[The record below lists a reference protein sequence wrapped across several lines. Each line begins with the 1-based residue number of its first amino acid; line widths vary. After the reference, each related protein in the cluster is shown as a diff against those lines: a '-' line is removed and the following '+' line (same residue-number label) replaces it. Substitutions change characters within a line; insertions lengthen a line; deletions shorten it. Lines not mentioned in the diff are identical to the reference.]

1 MTGRDDYYKTL
12 GVDRKAGAD
21 AIRKAYRRLA
31 RKHHPDVNP
40 GDKSAEDRFKKITEA
55 NDVLSDPKKRQMYDR
70 VGYYAEAGP
79 QPGPGGAQGGRPVDF
94 SGFDFGDLLG
104 SEGGTGGFRDVF
116 SQFFR
121 RGEGEKP
128 AAERGSD
135 LEYHVPIGFWD
146 AIRGT
151 TVRLNATRHKPCP
164 TCHGKGT
171 SGREVTCPEC
181 NGAGSTT
188 KMMANMRFTGP
199 CPRCRGAGRSQD
211 VCPGCHGE
219 GRRAESEPLEV
230 RIPAGVQDGF
240 RVRVPG
246 KGNAGAS
253 GGPSGDLYIIT
264 KVAPH
269 PFFERRGDDI
279 YTAVPVTVSEAA
291 LGAKIEVP
299 TIDQNRALLKIPPG
313 TACGQKF
320 RLREKGVTS
329 IKTGRRGDQY
339 VEVRVQVPRLADERS
354 KEILRE
360 LARLNPENP
369 REDLYRQL

>member
-1 MTGRDDYYKTL
+1 
-12 GVDRKAGAD
+12 
-21 AIRKAYRRLA
+21 
-31 RKHHPDVNP
+31 
-40 GDKSAEDRFKKITEA
+40 
-55 NDVLSDPKKRQMYDR
+55 
-70 VGYYAEAGP
+70 
-79 QPGPGGAQGGRPVDF
+79 
-94 SGFDFGDLLG
+94 
-104 SEGGTGGFRDVF
+104 
-116 SQFFR
+116 
-121 RGEGEKP
+121 
-128 AAERGSD
+128 
-135 LEYHVPIGFWD
+135 
-146 AIRGT
+146 
-151 TVRLNATRHKPCP
+151 
-164 TCHGKGT
+164 
-171 SGREVTCPEC
+171 
-181 NGAGSTT
+181 
-188 KMMANMRFTGP
+188 MMANMRFTGP

-240 RVRVPG
+240 RVRVPA

-264 KVAPH
+264 KVTPH

-279 YTAVPVTVSEAA
+279 YTAVPVTISEAA

-320 RLREKGVTS
+320 RLREKGVAS

-369 REDLYRQL
+369 RDDLYRQL